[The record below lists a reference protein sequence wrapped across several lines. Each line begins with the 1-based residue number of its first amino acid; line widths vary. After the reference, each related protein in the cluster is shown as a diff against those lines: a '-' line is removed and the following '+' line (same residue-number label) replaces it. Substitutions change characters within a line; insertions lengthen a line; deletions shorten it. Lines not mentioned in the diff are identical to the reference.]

1 MKTILRTFALI
12 IGICGAGAATAQ
24 DTWVQIEAQP
34 SLAEAQERAQAYA
47 GAFPN
52 VQGYKLGSGW
62 YGIVLGPFTP
72 DEAARQLDLLRRERM
87 IPADSFIAENSALGR
102 RFWPAGVTSVAPA
115 TGTPVTDAPASDP
128 ATAQPAIPAPAATA
142 PAPDTETRDEA
153 LAAEGALGK
162 EDRLDLQR
170 AMQFFGT
177 YAGKIDG
184 SFGKGT
190 RAAIAA
196 WQAANGLPETGVLT
210 TAQRDRLITGWKAE
224 IAALGLQTVTEDEA
238 GIAIDL
244 PMGLIAFDRYAP
256 PFVTYG
262 EKDGSGYQVLLISRQ
277 GDARAL
283 VALFDQMQALSLIPM
298 EGPRELKPSSF
309 VIEGQNGDRTAHV
322 EARLEGGLIKG
333 FALIAP
339 TADTDR
345 RARVLAAMQS
355 SFAPKGNRALDE
367 SLGQPSTVS
376 TSDLAKGLEVRHPA
390 ISRSGAYIDA
400 TGTVLTTVEV
410 LDACT
415 RITLDGRHP
424 ATVAYQDDA
433 LGLAVL
439 KPDQPL
445 APRAVAELAPAL
457 PRLDSDIAMAGYS
470 YEDRLDAPV
479 ISTGTFSEATGL
491 NGETDI
497 ARLTLQSLPGDV
509 GGAVLDGSGAMIGM
523 LAPRKDEAGRE
534 LPKDVSFIL
543 QGATIAAAL
552 GEKGI
557 TLTPSTRTGA
567 LAAEDLAKR
576 ARDLTVLVSCWK

>member
-12 IGICGAGAATAQ
+12 AGICGAGMAMAQ

-34 SLAEAQERAQAYA
+34 SLSEAQERAQAYA

-72 DEAARQLDLLRRERM
+72 EEAARQLDLLRRERM

-102 RFWPAGVTSVAPA
+102 RFWPAGVTSIAPA
-115 TGTPVTDAPASDP
+115 TGTPADAPASAP
-128 ATAQPAIPAPAATA
+128 ATAQPATPAPATTA

-177 YAGKIDG
+177 YPGKIDG

-190 RAAIAA
+190 RAAMAA
-196 WQAANGLPETGVLT
+196 WQAANGLPETGILT

-238 GIAIDL
+238 GIVIDL

-262 EKDGSGYQVLLISRQ
+262 EKAGSGYQVLLISRQ

-309 VIEGQNGDRTAHV
+309 VIEGRSGDRTAHV

-339 TADTDR
+339 AADDAR
-345 RARVLAAMQS
+345 RTRVLAAMQS

-367 SLGQPSTVS
+367 NLGQPSTVS
-376 TSDLAKGLEVRHPA
+376 ASDLAKGLEVRHPS
-390 ISRSGAYIDA
+390 ISRTGAYIDA

-415 RITLDGRHP
+415 RITLDGRHT
-424 ATVAYQDDA
+424 ATVAYQDDM
-433 LGLAVL
+433 LGLAIL
-439 KPDQPL
+439 KPDAPL

-557 TLTPSTRTGA
+557 TLAPSTRTGT

>member
-367 SLGQPSTVS
+367 NLGQPSTVS